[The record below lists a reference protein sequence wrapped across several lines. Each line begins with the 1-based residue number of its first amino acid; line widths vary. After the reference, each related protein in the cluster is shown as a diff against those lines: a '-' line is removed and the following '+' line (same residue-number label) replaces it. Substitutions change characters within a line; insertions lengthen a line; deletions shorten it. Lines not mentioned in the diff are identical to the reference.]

1 MGKKIAIWV
10 VAVLMV
16 LTLAGTTYYYW
27 QKNNLYVDT
36 EDAKVDGAIVR
47 VSPQM
52 VGKIMELNVD
62 EGDLVKAG
70 DILARQADLTL
81 PPGANLDLAVIKAPI
96 SGVVVKRIGN
106 IGEVGAPGQ
115 PVLML
120 ADLNGLY
127 ITANIEEKKLSRV
140 KPGQL
145 VDFTIDAVPGV
156 KYTGRVESIGEATLS
171 TFSLLPAQNTGGN
184 FTKVAQRIP
193 VKIKFDN
200 YQGRR
205 LLPGMNAI
213 VRIHIKQ

>member
-1 MGKKIAIWV
+1 MGKKIVIWV
-10 VAVLMV
+10 VVVLMV
-16 LTLAGTTYYYW
+16 LTLAGITYYYW

-36 EDAKVDGAIVR
+36 EDAKVDGAIVK

-52 VGKIMELNVD
+52 VGKIVELNVD

-81 PPGANLDLAVIKAPI
+81 PPGTNLDLAIIKAPI
-96 SGVVVKRIGN
+96 SGVVLKRIGN
-106 IGEVGAPGQ
+106 VGEVGAPGQ

-127 ITANIEEKKLSRV
+127 ITANVEEKKLSRI

-145 VDFTIDAVPGV
+145 VDFTIDAVPAV
-156 KYTGRVESIGEATLS
+156 KYTGRVESIGEATIS
-171 TFSLLPAQNTGGN
+171 TFSLLPTQNTGGN
-184 FTKVAQRIP
+184 FTKVTQRIP
-193 VKIKFDN
+193 VKIKIYN